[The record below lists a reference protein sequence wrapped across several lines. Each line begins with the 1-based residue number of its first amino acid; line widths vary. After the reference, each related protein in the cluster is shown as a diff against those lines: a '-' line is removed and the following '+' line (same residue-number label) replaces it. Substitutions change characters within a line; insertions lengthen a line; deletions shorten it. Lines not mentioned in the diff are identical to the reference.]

1 MRYPPWIAEI
11 GRESFRANVQAGI
24 YTGYG
29 TALFFGAV
37 VWYGMSHGVLPP
49 WPAFA
54 WLVIAKLTTNTLSWI
69 TLRARVLHLE
79 FATLN
84 IAADLFVMTGGVY
97 LTGGPHSPLLPIY
110 FIEVAV
116 MALLTNLGLT
126 IVTITAS
133 FILFSVMCGL
143 ILAGVLPLLRTP
155 SEIVGSL
162 TVPLLATLL
171 ACFAMST
178 LAPGAYIALIV
189 QRLRAKETVLEERER
204 QLLEAAREKSQFM
217 VNVTHEL
224 RTPLHGILGLSD
236 LLRDRVYGPVTPE
249 QIEAVQGIEQ
259 SARGLL
265 EMVDSLLFLA
275 RAEAAKMELTLGVVQ
290 PSEVV
295 NRVAAAGRWLRGR
308 KELAIEVSAPDD
320 LPSLQTDRG
329 KLAQILLNLVAN
341 AIKFTP
347 EGGTVSVSACAAG
360 EGVEIAVTD
369 TGIGIPEDEV
379 AHIFDEFHQVDGSAS
394 RTYGGAGLG
403 LAVVRR
409 LAGVLGGDVRVKT
422 KEGEGSTF
430 TLRLPLRMGSAA
442 PILATSA

>member
-1 MRYPPWIAEI
+1 MRYPAWVAEI
-11 GRESFRANVQAGI
+11 GRESSRANVQAGI
-24 YTGYG
+24 YTGYA
-29 TALFFGAV
+29 TALFFGGVA
-37 VWYGMSHGVLPP
+37 WYATKHGVIPP
-49 WPAFA
+49 WPVFT
-54 WLVIAKLTTNTLSWI
+54 WLVVAKLTTNSLSWL
-69 TLRARVLHLE
+69 TLRRRVLHLE

-84 IAADLFVMTGGVY
+84 IAADLLVMTGAVY

-110 FIEVAV
+110 FIEVAI

-126 IVTITAS
+126 VVTIVAS
-133 FILFSVMCGL
+133 FLLFATMCALIQAGL
-143 ILAGVLPLLRTP
+143 LPLTRTP

-162 TVPLLATLL
+162 TSPLMATLL
-171 ACFAMST
+171 ATFAISM

-189 QRLRAKETVLEERER
+189 QRLRQKELVLEERER

-236 LLRDRVYGPVTPE
+236 LLRDGIYGPVTPE
-249 QIEAVQGIEQ
+249 QVEAFLGVEQ

-265 EMVDSLLFLA
+265 ELVDSLLFLA
-275 RAEAAKMELTLGVVQ
+275 RAEAAKMELTLGMVR

-308 KELAIEVSAPDD
+308 KELVIEVTTPDD
-320 LPSLQTDRG
+320 LPQLRTDRG
-329 KLAQILLNLVAN
+329 KVAQILLNLVAN

-347 EGGTVSVSACAAG
+347 EGGTVSVSASAAG
-360 EGVEIAVTD
+360 EAVEISVTD
-369 TGIGIPEDEV
+369 TGIGIPADEV
-379 AHIFDEFHQVDGSAS
+379 PFIFDEFRQVDGSAS

-403 LAVVRR
+403 LAVVKR
-409 LAGVLGGDVRVKT
+409 LAGVLGADVSVRT

-430 TLRLPLRMGSAA
+430 TLRLPLRMQASPAA
-442 PILATSA
+442 